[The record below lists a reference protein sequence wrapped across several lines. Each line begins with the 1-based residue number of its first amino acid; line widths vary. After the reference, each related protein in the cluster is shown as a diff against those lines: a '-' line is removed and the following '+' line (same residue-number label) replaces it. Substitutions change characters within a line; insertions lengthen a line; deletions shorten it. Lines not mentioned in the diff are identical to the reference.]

1 MRILLTFHFRNIYYK
16 DPALFKTQLTVDYYV
31 DIIAYT
37 FGVSRLDLN
46 VVSSPRQPLLGAAL
60 MFFS

>member
-1 MRILLTFHFRNIYYK
+1 M
-16 DPALFKTQLTVDYYV
+16 TVDYYV

-46 VVSSPRQPLLGAAL
+46 VVSDLHQPLLEACLIFYNLRLPPPKVLLLGN
-60 MFFS
+60 SS

>member
-1 MRILLTFHFRNIYYK
+1 MLTFHSRNIYYK

-37 FGVSRLDLN
+37 FDVSRFALN
-46 VVSSPRQPLLGAAL
+46 VVSSYLQPLFEAIL
-60 MFFS
+60 MFP